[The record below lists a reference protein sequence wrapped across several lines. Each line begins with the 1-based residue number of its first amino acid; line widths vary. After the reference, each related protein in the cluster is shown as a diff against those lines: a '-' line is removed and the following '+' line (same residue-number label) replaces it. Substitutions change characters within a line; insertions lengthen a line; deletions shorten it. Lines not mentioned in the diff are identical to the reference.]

1 MNKIIK
7 DFLNEANIN
16 DVITVI
22 DEWAITIKEIKTY
35 IEIEKNKDLAKK
47 RKNNIRN
54 KFKMKWFF
62 KNLVSNK

>member
-35 IEIEKNKDLAKK
+35 IEIEKNKELEKK
-47 RKNNIRN
+47 RQKKINN

-62 KNLVSNK
+62 KSLICNK